1 MRVSIEPTRAAR
13 DFTSSAGRWGL
24 LCVMVPFVA
33 IVATHLDAI
42 PIWDGM
48 NYQGCVEDAVGR
60 PFDLLNF
67 RCFDHPSIVY
77 LLLWGVTQYVR
88 PWTPSL
94 MYGVNAVA
102 GLASIAALNGL
113 LRHLFPNRRD
123 IEYTLVT
130 ALYAWAPLFV
140 SHAIFLNLDYGATA
154 LFVLFL
160 HFLAADR
167 VWHATAFAVAL
178 TFTKETGLAASAV
191 TTVAFLVAFVLRPG
205 APWPQRAVA
214 LRAYAPLLV
223 VPMVL
228 TGYFLFAAVFR
239 HKAISYGPVQLI
251 ANQADVIWNTNLADP
266 SMVSFLADLFVLN
279 YQWLYSAVIAV
290 ALCAAC
296 IRVEPHADEPG
307 DNVTRRGLFLALAL
321 AGLVYIVTRFRFSN
335 GARYVLL
342 ATPVLILAFYHALL
356 SVCAR
361 HRRRLIY
368 LSLCALLVF
377 LSNFRTI
384 DVVSRSFFGTLPFG
398 SHALLDMT
406 SRSGGLNLDSI
417 VYNLEFLQ
425 LEYLYGDMIR
435 DVRPRPGSV
444 LLMGNAVYNF
454 PPGVDGRDYSLTAN
468 PSRAIPFFVAI
479 GDASRET
486 IASHVTRDG
495 ELFFYMA
502 FANADNVQIHGLL
515 KNYPLAGKTTYERHG
530 YTMDLY
536 TFRFPIGS

>member
-1 MRVSIEPTRAAR
+1 V
-13 DFTSSAGRWGL
+13 
-24 LCVMVPFVA
+24 
-33 IVATHLDAI
+33 
-42 PIWDGM
+42 
-48 NYQGCVEDAVGR
+48 
-60 PFDLLNF
+60 
-67 RCFDHPSIVY
+67 
-77 LLLWGVTQYVR
+77 
-88 PWTPSL
+88 
-94 MYGVNAVA
+94 
-102 GLASIAALNGL
+102 
-113 LRHLFPNRRD
+113 LRRLFPNRRD

-167 VWHATAFAVAL
+167 IWRATAFAVAL
-178 TFTKETGLAASAV
+178 AFTKETGLAAWAV
-191 TTVAFLVAFVLRPG
+191 TTVAFLVAFILRPKVS
-205 APWPQRAVA
+205 WPQRAVM
-214 LRAYAPLLV
+214 LRRYAPLLG

-228 TGYFLFAAVFR
+228 TGYLLFTAVFR
-239 HKAISYGPVQLI
+239 HEAMSYGPVQLI
-251 ANQADVIWNTNLADP
+251 ANQADDAIWNTNLADP
-266 SMVSFLADLFVLN
+266 SMRSFLADMFVLN
-279 YQWLYSAVIAV
+279 YQWLYSVAIAV

-296 IRVEPHADEPG
+296 IRVEPPADEPG
-307 DNVTRRGLFLALAL
+307 DDMTRRGLFLALSL
-321 AGLVYIVTRFRFSN
+321 AGLVFIVTRFRFSN
-335 GARYVLL
+335 GARYVLV
-342 ATPVLILAFYHALL
+342 ATPMLILAFYHALL

-368 LSLCALLVF
+368 LSVCALLVF
-377 LSNFRTI
+377 VSNFRTI

-495 ELFFYMA
+495 ELFFYMS
-502 FANADNVQIHGLL
+502 FANADNAQIHGLL
-515 KNYPLAGKTTYERHG
+515 KNYPLAGKKTYQRHG

-536 TFRFPIGS
+536 TFRFPFGS